1 MPSTVEPAAC
11 QDEASDQ
18 SLLDRF
24 VRSGDESA
32 FAALVQRYG
41 SLVLGTCRRVLGR
54 HHDAEDAFQATFV
67 ILARSAP
74 RLVRS
79 PSLGGWLYRV
89 AHHVSLRARK
99 RLAQRRQCEVS
110 WEHDMQAGQLEQ
122 IEATHQEHLLDEELR
137 RLPEKYQTPIVLCCL
152 EGKSRDEAAR
162 ILGCET
168 GTLKWLLERGR
179 SLLRYRLATRGVA
192 LSACLASWQASQATA
207 AAALTP
213 ELITTT
219 VGNALTSLPGGTAG
233 SAAPEA
239 QSLANGA
246 SNSMFHTTQWVA
258 AAAVALAMLLSGVH
272 FTRSA
277 VAEPDTPPPA
287 LTDGIDANDA
297 VGAGRLIAAAPQPMK
312 LPQPDDDG
320 ASQVVWGEPVSGVR
334 MRLSPGQ
341 IALSTEQTS
350 FSLSV
355 WYENVDT
362 VAHQILEQREANMK
376 SLMFVA
382 RNKTGVHPVHFHTE
396 RLATLPPKPRQLAP
410 GERFQETITFQLG
423 PVSLGW
429 LGIPKLVSGESL
441 WFAAGVAGQSDP
453 STLDHWNAAVL
464 TSGEIQ
470 LTMAAAAAAP
480 EDDPTAQLPTD
491 VKLLGQA
498 TIEVDPNLETEPV
511 QRVLRTAVE
520 LPKLLGVKDEAA
532 AVKQAATLLKVESI
546 DFDRQM
552 LIAVS
557 HGPGQNARLLVNHV
571 KEAGDR
577 LVVDWHVTFVGL
589 GVVGAPPTH
598 PVRLVLIARSS
609 KPVEFA
615 KPGMSRR

>member
-1 MPSTVEPAAC
+1 
-11 QDEASDQ
+11 
-18 SLLDRF
+18 
-24 VRSGDESA
+24 
-32 FAALVQRYG
+32 
-41 SLVLGTCRRVLGR
+41 
-54 HHDAEDAFQATFV
+54 
-67 ILARSAP
+67 
-74 RLVRS
+74 
-79 PSLGGWLYRV
+79 
-89 AHHVSLRARK
+89 
-99 RLAQRRQCEVS
+99 
-110 WEHDMQAGQLEQ
+110 
-122 IEATHQEHLLDEELR
+122 
-137 RLPEKYQTPIVLCCL
+137 
-152 EGKSRDEAAR
+152 
-162 ILGCET
+162 
-168 GTLKWLLERGR
+168 
-179 SLLRYRLATRGVA
+179 
-192 LSACLASWQASQATA
+192 
-207 AAALTP
+207 
-213 ELITTT
+213 
-219 VGNALTSLPGGTAG
+219 
-233 SAAPEA
+233 
-239 QSLANGA
+239 
-246 SNSMFHTTQWVA
+246 MFHTTQWVA

-334 MRLSPGQ
+334 MGLSPGQ

-464 TSGEIQ
+464 
-470 LTMAAAAAAP
+470 
-480 EDDPTAQLPTD
+480 
-491 VKLLGQA
+491 KLLGQA